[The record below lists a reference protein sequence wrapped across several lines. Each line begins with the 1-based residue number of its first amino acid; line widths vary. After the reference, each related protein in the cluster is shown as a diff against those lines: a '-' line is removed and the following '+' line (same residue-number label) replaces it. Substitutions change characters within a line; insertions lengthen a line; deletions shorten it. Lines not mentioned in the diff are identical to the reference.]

1 MIRTFAAM
9 TFYLVLTILSP
20 LATAHAATLADLIA
34 TNGSITDGTLTFDH
48 FSFVPILDTCDP
60 DCISVTGIPGGLAFT
75 LDTNADPNQLSSGRF
90 GYQVHSVN
98 GVNAG
103 QFNLNLLGLTGGGS
117 LQMSIHVSD
126 LSILGDPGD
135 TYTLSVGAGGNQNLT
150 VIASDAVTN
159 LQITNTLT
167 NSGGGVGHFGPTNN
181 LFAQQRFLLTG
192 PSAPILPP
200 SPAVPFDFP
209 LFVTPS
215 TTIYVDPAVA
225 IGYDYAIMGGINIAS
240 VTLPSVSGSN
250 YDLCL
255 WNGASFVC
263 GTSLSAGVPYHFG
276 GNGVDRFRILGI
288 NPNAALDPTNPQ
300 AFVTGLTFTGSGA
313 VDLTMTPITNAV
325 PEPST
330 WLLLVSGLA
339 GIGVWRRGEIKA
351 AVFAVRRS

>member
-1 MIRTFAAM
+1 M
-9 TFYLVLTILSP
+9 TPTLAVMMLALALTILSP
-20 LATAHAATLADLIA
+20 LASVRAATLADLI
-34 TNGSITDGTLTFDH
+34 TNNGSITDGTLTFDH
-48 FSFVPILDTCDP
+48 FSFTPLLDNPDP
-60 DCISVTGIPGGLAFT
+60 ASISITGIPGGLAFT
-75 LDTNADPNQLSSGRF
+75 LDTNADPNQLSSGGF

-103 QFNLNLLGLTGGGS
+103 QLNLNLLGLTGGGS
-117 LQMSIHVSD
+117 LQMGVHVSD
-126 LSILGDPGD
+126 LSIPGDPGD

-150 VIASDAVTN
+150 VIGSDSVTN

-181 LFAQQRFLLTG
+181 LFAQQRFFLTG
-192 PSAPILPP
+192 PGAPILPP
-200 SPAVPFDFP
+200 TPGAPFDFP

-225 IGYDYAIMGGINIAS
+225 VGYDYAIAGGVNIAS
-240 VTLPSVSGSN
+240 VTLPSIPGSN

-255 WNGASFVC
+255 WNGGSFVC
-263 GTSLSAGVPYHFG
+263 GTSLTAGVPFNFG

-288 NPNAALDPTNPQ
+288 NPDAGLDPTNPQ
-300 AFVTGLTFTGSGA
+300 AFVTGLTFTGSGT

-330 WLLLVSGLA
+330 WLLLASGLA
-339 GIGVWRRGEIKA
+339 GIGLWRRG
-351 AVFAVRRS
+351 R